1 MILEFYLVS
10 YDDIGGITCRRVRE
24 AEEQFSGYSPVFW
37 TSNTTFLE
45 SPFPSEEQDLYAN
58 REHIRPVN
66 TDRRNS
72 ASGVVSCILC
82 INSSY
87 DLVIPGLSASSG
99 DPRNV
104 EGRIWEYDD
113 GTFGFGFLRNNYI
126 IDLKNIAV
134 NGFLLDIVEDFC
146 NHSSL

>member
-10 YDDIGGITCRRVRE
+10 YDDIGGITCRRVGK
-24 AEEQFSGYSPVFW
+24 AGEQFSGYSPVFW

-45 SPFPSEEQDLYAN
+45 SPFPSEEQDLYTD

-66 TDRRNS
+66 RDRRNS
-72 ASGVVSCILC
+72 ANGVVSRILC

-99 DPRNV
+99 DPINV

-113 GTFGFGFLRNNYI
+113 GTFGFGFLRNNHI
-126 IDLKNIAV
+126 IGLKHIAV
-134 NGFLLDIVEDFC
+134 NGFLLDIVEDFS